1 MGKLPGVLVWVSE
14 VVATVRVSV
23 PPAGA
28 GDSLVTPSSS
38 TVTAVLAPMVLPEP
52 IEQMAMLSVG
62 PIPQLPRDPVWPA
75 AVTLLLTSLRT
86 LVLPGRVI
94 VIWLCAVPDIPPPV
108 LDVVKPMT

>member
-28 GDSLVTPSSS
+28 EEGLVTPSSS

-75 AVTLLLTSLRT
+75 AVTLLLVSVRT
-86 LVLPGRVI
+86 LAVGGSST
-94 VIWLCAVPDIPPPV
+94 VIWLCAVPDIPPV
-108 LDVVKPMT
+108 EDVVNEIV

>member
-1 MGKLPGVLVWVSE
+1 MGKVAGLLVWVSE
-14 VVATVRVSV
+14 VVEMVSWS
-23 PPAGA
+23 AFFTGA

-62 PIPQLPRDPVWPA
+62 PIPQLTRDPVWPA